1 MRHIKDIFSNGKKEK
16 QLKKF
21 TVTKHTQKQILK
33 EELRHKEDG
42 NQRKL
47 KSTEKKKEY

>member
-1 MRHIKDIFSNGKKEK
+1 MRHIKDIFKWKERK
-16 QLKKF
+16 IAEKIHCYQ
-21 TVTKHTQKQILK
+21 TYTKTNIKK